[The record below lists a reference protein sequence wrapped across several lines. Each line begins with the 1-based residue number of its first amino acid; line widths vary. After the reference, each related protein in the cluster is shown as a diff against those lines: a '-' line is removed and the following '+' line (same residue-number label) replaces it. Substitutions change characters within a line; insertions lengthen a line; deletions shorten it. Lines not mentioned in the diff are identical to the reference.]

1 MAFADGKL
9 MSQHRERKKKVNVK
23 TRSEKK
29 DKEDKKRKDHIA
41 VEPNSPGAMPH
52 FKFEIRITRNNYLR
66 LTKVFVRV
74 YVST

>member
-1 MAFADGKL
+1 
-9 MSQHRERKKKVNVK
+9 MSKHGAQKE
-23 TRSEKK
+23 K

-52 FKFEIRITRNNYLR
+52 FKFQIRITRNNYLR